1 MNDLYL
7 VFDCATHGVLC
18 IARTASV
25 ANSVSLGFINSM
37 ADMLPTS
44 IPKRADMIKDLDLD
58 RDILKIDKG
67 TLVLLEPH
75 LQTAAFLEQRRVARL
90 RARFIYGLEAHLR
103 RFTTRSCLQYDTENS
118 VFLMD
123 QLRQSDPAA
132 GVYALGIQEY
142 AAIHDIS
149 VDAAYQEMAMIM
161 DTAGLVKTRSV
172 ALYNKYVQRFNGC
185 TTQDQC
191 QAVFDQAVDDILYKA
206 QI

>member
-7 VFDCATHGVLC
+7 VFDHATYGVLC

-44 IPKRADMIKDLDLD
+44 IPKRASMIKDLDLD

-67 TLVLLEPH
+67 TLILLEPH
-75 LQTAAFLEQRRVARL
+75 LQTPAFLEQRRVARL

-123 QLRQSDPAA
+123 QLRQSDPTA

-149 VDAAYQEMAMIM
+149 VDAAHQEVAMIM
-161 DTAGLVKTRSV
+161 DTAGLIKTRSV

-191 QAVFDQAVDDILYKA
+191 QAVFDQAINDILYKA